1 MSTSGVFI
9 HYEDEVVNPLTP
21 RKYTILNANSVFDLC
36 SVLQEHI
43 PGIIRDLPVNAFMDY
58 IVKKCNKIKERQQ
71 ESM

>member
-9 HYEDEVVNPLTP
+9 HCNNKVVNPLNP
-21 RKYTILNANSVFDLC
+21 RKFTILNANSVFDLC

-43 PGIIRDLPVNAFMDY
+43 PGIIQDLPVNAFMDY
-58 IVKKCNKIKERQQ
+58 TVKKCNKIKERQP